1 MALQLL
7 PVKEMG
13 QLFYNNQ
20 LTEEICDALES
31 TNEHQHHETPK
42 KLTEDEFVS
51 KFNTYQYL
59 QLNCV
64 ALYLNQE
71 MRIITRIFDDTITPP
86 PLI

>member
-31 TNEHQHHETPK
+31 AKDHSDHQTPK
-42 KLTEDEFVS
+42 KITEDEFVS
-51 KFNTYQYL
+51 KFNTDQNM
-59 QLNCV
+59 QLKFNT
-64 ALYLNQE
+64 LYFHEE
-71 MRIITRIFDDTITPP
+71 MHFVSRIFDDIITPP
-86 PLI
+86 PLV